1 MLTVKFALHDAL
13 SIVLQSLLLVCPLSF
28 KLLLPQLVF
37 QVRNVLPGRID
48 LLILLI
54 NLRSKLR
61 DLLIQPLLV
70 RNLAILEVLD
80 DVQLVLFEH
89 VVVGVELLVLL
100 LESLRLGLRL
110 LPHAVVDIE
119 LLRHLLELLLLGDA
133 NVLELL
139 QLVCLH
145 VNCLLQVANV
155 QRSLRLLLLESH
167 FCLAERAHVLIQ
179 IALV

>member
-1 MLTVKFALHDAL
+1 MLTVELALHDAL
-13 SIVLQSLLLVCPLSF
+13 SIVLQSLLLVRPLSF

-80 DVQLVLFEH
+80 DVELVLFEH
-89 VVVGVELLVLL
+89 VVIRVQLLVLFL
-100 LESLRLGLRL
+100 QPLSLSLGL
-110 LPHAVVDIE
+110 LPHAIIHIK
-119 LLRHLLELLLLGDA
+119 LLRHLLELFLLDDT
-133 NVLELL
+133 NVFEFL
-139 QLVCLH
+139 
-145 VNCLLQVANV
+145 
-155 QRSLRLLLLESH
+155 
-167 FCLAERAHVLIQ
+167 
-179 IALV
+179 